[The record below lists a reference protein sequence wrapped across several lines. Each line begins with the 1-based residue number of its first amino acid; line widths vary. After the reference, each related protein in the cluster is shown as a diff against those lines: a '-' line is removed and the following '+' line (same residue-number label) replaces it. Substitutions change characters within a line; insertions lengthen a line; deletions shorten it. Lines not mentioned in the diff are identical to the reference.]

1 MLIANADKMRKGFSD
16 MGFKVIDSRT
26 GIVPVVLG
34 DVEKTL
40 LFWRKLYDK
49 GVFVNAFIPPG
60 VPPTLSMLRTSYMS
74 THEDEHLDTI
84 LSIFHDVGRELGLI
98 TG

>member
-1 MLIANADKMRKGFSD
+1 MREGLSS
-16 MGFKVIDSRT
+16 MGFHVIDSRT

-40 LFWRKLYDK
+40 VFWRKLYDA

-74 THEDEHLDTI
+74 THEPEHLDGI
-84 LSIFHDVGRELGLI
+84 LNVFHDVGRELGI
-98 TG
+98 IEG